1 MTLSFVIPSY
11 TAHLAYLQ
19 DELEKKYVGLVQS
32 YGADLKT
39 VQELFLQN
47 RDSPPISWNLPP
59 IAGALTW
66 CRGLVDRIQIPMAK
80 LQQLD
85 RTILDREEAKEVA
98 KVSDAEHFNEIMGR
112 ELMGIPLSH
121 PKTFATSRFKS
132 ATQTNSSLFGP
143 NRWTNPVVNLNRCMQ
158 Q

>member
-1 MTLSFVIPSY
+1 MITCPRPCCTLRI
-11 TAHLAYLQ
+11 ALLQ

-98 KVSDAEHFNEIMGR
+98 KVSDPE
-112 ELMGIPLSH
+112 
-121 PKTFATSRFKS
+121 
-132 ATQTNSSLFGP
+132 
-143 NRWTNPVVNLNRCMQ
+143 
-158 Q
+158 

>member
-1 MTLSFVIPSY
+1 MLTSVFIFFIENV
-11 TAHLAYLQ
+11 LQ

-32 YGADLKT
+32 YGADLKN

-47 RDSPPISWNLPP
+47 RDGPPISWNLPP

-98 KVSDAEHFNEIMGR
+98 KVSISRRLCSQFTRKLRLLFYYIATR
-112 ELMGIPLSH
+112 SH
-121 PKTFATSRFKS
+121 PKQFAY
-132 ATQTNSSLFGP
+132 SSH
-143 NRWTNPVVNLNRCMQ
+143 V
-158 Q
+158 

>member
-1 MTLSFVIPSY
+1 MPSSFFPGSCCTLRIP
-11 TAHLAYLQ
+11 LLQ

-98 KVSDAEHFNEIMGR
+98 KVS
-112 ELMGIPLSH
+112 
-121 PKTFATSRFKS
+121 
-132 ATQTNSSLFGP
+132 GP
-143 NRWTNPVVNLNRCMQ
+143 DGGHLIQ
-158 Q
+158 L

>member
-1 MTLSFVIPSY
+1 MLTSVFISPIENM
-11 TAHLAYLQ
+11 LQ

-32 YGADLKT
+32 YGADLKN

-47 RDSPPISWNLPP
+47 RDGPPISWNLPP

-98 KVSDAEHFNEIMGR
+98 KVSITKEAMQ
-112 ELMGIPLSH
+112 PVH
-121 PKTFATSRFKS
+121 PKTSPSFLTRSHPIPPENMR
-132 ATQTNSSLFGP
+132 L
-143 NRWTNPVVNLNRCMQ
+143 
-158 Q
+158 

>member
-1 MTLSFVIPSY
+1 MCSSTETPAVCIRVR
-11 TAHLAYLQ
+11 Q

-47 RDSPPISWNLPP
+47 RDNPPISWNLPP

-98 KVSDAEHFNEIMGR
+98 KVSYDKRFRAQN
-112 ELMGIPLSH
+112 SH
-121 PKTFATSRFKS
+121 SLVATTLCAKS
-132 ATQTNSSLFGP
+132 SENSFPHTGVCCP
-143 NRWTNPVVNLNRCMQ
+143 IIDY
-158 Q
+158 

>member
-1 MTLSFVIPSY
+1 MPCALI
-11 TAHLAYLQ
+11 Q

-98 KVSDAEHFNEIMGR
+98 KVSEPEEFARRVSSRLQAILLCGLNHFHITQSQRNYVH
-112 ELMGIPLSH
+112 LV
-121 PKTFATSRFKS
+121 TSCS
-132 ATQTNSSLFGP
+132 C
-143 NRWTNPVVNLNRCMQ
+143 VNL
-158 Q
+158 

>member
-1 MTLSFVIPSY
+1 MLTSMFISSDENV
-11 TAHLAYLQ
+11 LQ

-32 YGADLKT
+32 YGADLKN

-47 RDSPPISWNLPP
+47 RDGPPISWNLPP

-98 KVSDAEHFNEIMGR
+98 KVSITKEAMH
-112 ELMGIPLSH
+112 SVH
-121 PKTFATSRFKS
+121 PKTLPAFLIHSHPIPPETIR
-132 ATQTNSSLFGP
+132 L
-143 NRWTNPVVNLNRCMQ
+143 
-158 Q
+158 

>member
-1 MTLSFVIPSY
+1 M
-11 TAHLAYLQ
+11 
-19 DELEKKYVGLVQS
+19 GLVQS

-98 KVSDAEHFNEIMGR
+98 KASCAATMRASCLDYV
-112 ELMGIPLSH
+112 LS
-121 PKTFATSRFKS
+121 ACR
-132 ATQTNSSLFGP
+132 
-143 NRWTNPVVNLNRCMQ
+143 
-158 Q
+158 

>member
-1 MTLSFVIPSY
+1 M
-11 TAHLAYLQ
+11 
-19 DELEKKYVGLVQS
+19 GLVQS

-47 RDSPPISWNLPP
+47 RDNPPISWNLPP

-98 KVSDAEHFNEIMGR
+98 KVSDNVDVLNTPFCIFCKT
-112 ELMGIPLSH
+112 IPY
-121 PKTFATSRFKS
+121 AT
-132 ATQTNSSLFGP
+132 
-143 NRWTNPVVNLNRCMQ
+143 
-158 Q
+158 

>member
-1 MTLSFVIPSY
+1 MPKLISVFVLY
-11 TAHLAYLQ
+11 TTHCTLQ

-98 KVSDAEHFNEIMGR
+98 KVSDPEEFTRNPAAIGVVEF
-112 ELMGIPLSH
+112 LDVSH
-121 PKTFATSRFKS
+121 PK
-132 ATQTNSSLFGP
+132 SLVLLCQP
-143 NRWTNPVVNLNRCMQ
+143 AIS
-158 Q
+158 

>member
-1 MTLSFVIPSY
+1 M
-11 TAHLAYLQ
+11 
-19 DELEKKYVGLVQS
+19 GLVQS
-32 YGADLKT
+32 YGADLKN

-98 KVSDAEHFNEIMGR
+98 KVSNGENIC
-112 ELMGIPLSH
+112 
-121 PKTFATSRFKS
+121 K
-132 ATQTNSSLFGP
+132 ATQQNSLAAASLERSAFC
-143 NRWTNPVVNLNRCMQ
+143 L
-158 Q
+158 